1 MKVISSETMQ
11 ILDRRTI
18 TEAGISGA
26 VLMENAG
33 RCCVEQ
39 IRSGFGDGTGRRAVI
54 IAGKGNNGG
63 DGYVIARLLT
73 EQGWE
78 VDVFVL
84 ADRQQITGDAALNL
98 ERLNPEKICFATDK
112 LPETFNDVLDGANVI
127 IDAMLG
133 TGLNSEISGL
143 INDAVKAVN
152 ISGRPV
158 VAVDIPSGLHATTGR
173 IMGDAVRADLTV
185 TFACAKLGHIL
196 LPGAEYV
203 GRLVVADIGIP
214 QELIKDTPGYEYL
227 NAAAIQPLLHRRRRQ
242 AHKGHFG
249 HCLIIAGSTGKT
261 GAAALAAN
269 SAVRT
274 GSGLVTLGV
283 PAMLNQILEIK
294 TTEAMTVPLPDAGYG
309 YHGEIAFPEIE
320 RIMQNKDALAIG
332 PGVGTNPP
340 TKELV
345 LKLME
350 KATMPLVIDA
360 DGLNIIAE
368 DIHVLKRMKSKKVV
382 LTPHPGEMARLM
394 GTTVSELEAT
404 RIPAA
409 QEFARQ
415 YGVYLILK
423 GARTVIAAPSGE
435 IAVNGSGNPG
445 MASGGMGD
453 VLTGIVISLLGQNYN
468 PWDACRIAV
477 FLHGF
482 SADLVAAEKG
492 EIGMNATDVQEKLPY
507 AIKYLIELQ

>member
-1 MKVISSETMQ
+1 MKVISSEAMQ

-18 TEAGISGA
+18 TEAGIPGA

-33 RCCVEQ
+33 RCCAEQ
-39 IRSGFGDGTGRRAVI
+39 IQSSFGDGVGKRAVI

-63 DGYVIARLLT
+63 DGYVIARLLAK
-73 EQGWE
+73 QGWE
-78 VDVFVL
+78 VDIFVL

-98 ERLNPEKICFATDK
+98 EQLETEKICFAEDN
-112 LPETFNDVLDGANVI
+112 LPETFNDVLARANVI

-133 TGLNSEISGL
+133 TGLNCEISG
-143 INDAVKAVN
+143 IIKNAVKAIN
-152 ISGRPV
+152 SSGRPV
-158 VAVDIPSGLHATTGR
+158 VAVDIPSGLHATTGK

-196 LPGAEYV
+196 LPGSENV

-214 QELIKDTPGYEYL
+214 QDFLKDAPGHEYL
-227 NAAAIQPLLHRRRRQ
+227 NAAAIQPLLQPRSRL

-249 HCLIIAGSTGKT
+249 HCLIIAGSIGKT

-274 GSGLVTLGV
+274 GSGLVTVGV
-283 PAMLNQILEIK
+283 PAMLNQIMEIK

-309 YHGEIAFPEIE
+309 YHGETAFPEIE
-320 RIMQNKDALAIG
+320 KNIQNKDVLAVG
-332 PGVGTNPP
+332 PGIGTHLS

-345 LKLME
+345 LKLVE
-350 KATMPLVIDA
+350 NACMPLVIDA

-368 DIHVLKRMKSKKVV
+368 DIHVLKRTKSKAVV
-382 LTPHPGEMARLM
+382 LTPHPGEMARLT
-394 GTTVSELEAT
+394 GISVSELEAN

-415 YGVYLILK
+415 HGVYLVLK

-435 IAVNGSGNPG
+435 TAVNGSGNPG

-453 VLTGIVISLLGQNYN
+453 VLTGIVTSLLGQNYH
-468 PWDACRIAV
+468 PWDACRIAI

-492 EIGMNATDVQEKLPY
+492 EIGMCATDVQEKLPY
-507 AIKYLIELQ
+507 AIKYLIEL